1 MAAFVLSVIV
11 DEYQSGQVSSY
22 FCFQLRSVSS
32 LKSKCG
38 VCIGHGPHRPQFTCP
53 FCSVLFFFF
62 FAYLVLLLLFLW
74 VGKVKKLHGKS
85 GR

>member
-22 FCFQLRSVSS
+22 FCFQLRSDSS

-38 VCIGHGPHRPQFTCP
+38 VCIGHGPHRPQFKCP
-53 FCSVLFFFF
+53 FCSVLFCCCC
-62 FAYLVLLLLFLW
+62 LFVVVVVVVVC
-74 VGKVKKLHGKS
+74 VGW
-85 GR
+85 